1 MAFADMRKWGCFNL
15 RRTSPQSLALSGPGP
30 NSIVMAKVNLISAY
44 RITAQSGGKLFARFG
59 APHMIC
65 GMNAWC
71 RMLLAHVPS
80 QPSAPSTD
88 LPKPFPTSLCHE
100 KNVIDLQVCDAGP
113 SALLR
118 TRAAAPAVESWFPTA
133 TATRLSFYYAV
144 VEIKPLAFEASANRQ
159 LVLGRSPFSFQDMGN
174 CGTGEKPLFENIPSI
189 Q

>member
-1 MAFADMRKWGCFNL
+1 MLQSSTDFPSKPGIVRARSKLYCYGESESRL
-15 RRTSPQSLALSGPGP
+15 RLSHYC
-30 NSIVMAKVNLISAY
+30 AK
-44 RITAQSGGKLFARFG
+44 RWELFARFG

-65 GMNAWC
+65 GMNAC
-71 RMLLAHVPS
+71 FRMLLAHVPS

-100 KNVIDLQVCDAGP
+100 KNVIDLQVCGAGP

-133 TATRLSFYYAV
+133 TATRLSFYYCV

-159 LVLGRSPFSFQDMGN
+159 LVLGRSPFSLRSLPQDMGN
-174 CGTGEKPLFENIPSI
+174 CGTGEKRLFENIPSI